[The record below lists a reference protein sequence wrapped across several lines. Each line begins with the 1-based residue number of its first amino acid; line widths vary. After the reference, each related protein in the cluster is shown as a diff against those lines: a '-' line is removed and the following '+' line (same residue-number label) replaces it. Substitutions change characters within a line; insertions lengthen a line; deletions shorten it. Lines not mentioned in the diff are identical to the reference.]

1 MKASELVNKKWFS
14 VLAMSITF
22 AWMMITNFGGKLPY
36 IVTEN
41 SFNIRAYILFP
52 LILFF
57 FIYIIFLHKWEETQS
72 TGFQMALVGSSK
84 KSKIKQLVI
93 AIFGSILGAAM
104 FSWLARDTI
113 ASVAYFVANKPY
125 VERFTVYST
134 RSVSNLTEVEL
145 QNLSNQQRAYLRL
158 KHAAFGKGIWEYG
171 AIVKIEGRTSIF
183 GAIAENATR
192 LK

>member
-1 MKASELVNKKWFS
+1 MKTSELVNKKWFI

-41 SFNIRAYILFP
+41 SFNIRAYILCP
-52 LILFF
+52 LVLFF

-72 TGFQMALVGSSK
+72 TGFQMALIGSSR
-84 KSKIKQLVI
+84 KSKIKQLTL

-104 FSWLARDTI
+104 FSWLARDTV
-113 ASVAYFVANKPY
+113 AAVAYFVANKPY
-125 VERFTVYST
+125 VERFKVYGT
-134 RSVSNLTEVEL
+134 KSVSNLTEIEL
-145 QNLSNQQRAYLRL
+145 ENLSNQQTAYLRL
-158 KHAAFGKGIWEYG
+158 KHAALGKGVWEYG

-183 GAIAENATR
+183 GAIAESATR